1 MAVSTLLM
9 VTFRHALQTNEMRSC
24 WRGTPLAGSN
34 SMLNGLNGLSR
45 RGTLLADKIRRR
57 ASTVL
62 HLRHLGSSLLAA
74 RDREARVHQGL
85 RGALMTSRLL
95 RGTPAS

>member
-34 SMLNGLNGLSR
+34 SMLNGLSR

-95 RGTPAS
+95 RGTPAG

>member
-1 MAVSTLLM
+1 MAVSMLLM
-9 VTFRHALQTNEMRSC
+9 VTFCHTLQTNKMQSC
-24 WRGTPLAGSN
+24 WCRTLLAGSN
-34 SMLNGLNGLSR
+34 LMLNGLSR

-95 RGTPAS
+95 RGTPAG